1 MEYLYGRRKNVQE
14 QVKTDPLELINQRF
28 LQIQTER
35 LPEPK
40 KKKASWKR
48 ILLLVFLLLVIAAL
62 GAGGFWY
69 YIKEWPDRH
78 SDTGAAGSARR
89 ASITGSYQGIL
100 TSQEVEEWNDTK
112 VQRGKVYLK
121 LRTQVPVS
129 ERRIANIRVVN
140 PPYCA
145 YNYRFTI
152 AESETG
158 EVLYE
163 SEVLKPGTVLEQ
175 VSLNRQI
182 EHGQTEATVTY
193 TFYQHGKEEAEGTK
207 EIQVVLDTEK

>member
-1 MEYLYGRRKNVQE
+1 MQE
-14 QVKTDPLELINQRF
+14 QVKRDPLELINERF
-28 LQIQTER
+28 LRIQTEQFT
-35 LPEPK
+35 EPVRK
-40 KKKASWKR
+40 KKVCRKR
-48 ILLLVFLLLVIAAL
+48 ILLLALLIFFVLAL
-62 GAGGFWY
+62 GMGGFWY

-89 ASITGSYQGIL
+89 ASITGNYQGIL
-100 TSQEVEEWNDTK
+100 TSEEVEEWNDTK

-145 YNYRFTI
+145 YDYRFSI
-152 AESETG
+152 AESDTG

-163 SEVLKPGTVLEQ
+163 SGVVTPGTVLEQ
-175 VSLNRQI
+175 VSLDRQI
-182 EHGQTEATVTY
+182 EHGQTEATVLY
-193 TFYQHGKEEAEGTK
+193 TFYKHGKEKKEGTR
-207 EIQVVLDTEK
+207 EIRVVLDTEK